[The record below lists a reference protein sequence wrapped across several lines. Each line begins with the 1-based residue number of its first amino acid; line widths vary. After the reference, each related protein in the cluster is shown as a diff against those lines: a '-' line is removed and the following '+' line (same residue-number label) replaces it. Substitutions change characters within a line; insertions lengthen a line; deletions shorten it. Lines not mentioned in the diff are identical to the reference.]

1 MLQQAP
7 TAHFTGNR
15 LALQGTL
22 WFSVVWLARGY
33 SSGAK
38 TWNKKQLFFV
48 PLKNACDSDPSVST
62 QPPARTCP
70 AASKE
75 NALRPLGTTPA
86 PVTLDSMD
94 RSVNMVSQ
102 LFC

>member
-1 MLQQAP
+1 M
-7 TAHFTGNR
+7 GVR
-15 LALQGTL
+15 LGI
-22 WFSVVWLARGY
+22 R
-33 SSGAK
+33 
-38 TWNKKQLFFV
+38 NQLFFV
-48 PLKNACDSDPSVST
+48 PPRNACDSDPSVSM

-75 NALRPLGTTPA
+75 SALRPLGTTPA

-94 RSVNMVSQ
+94 RSVNMVSP